1 MQLNKFLILFKV
13 TIFILCS
20 SVTFAADGLPF
31 NNIILHSSPKQILS
45 LNFKDIN
52 ENDISLK
59 AFKGQLIIINFWA
72 TWCMPCKEEMPSL
85 DRLSKNTEFKNLIIL
100 PINAEKPNKTKAEKF
115 YLDLKI
121 KNLKIYFDPE
131 LNLINGFGL
140 RGVPTT
146 ILINSKGE
154 EFARILGE
162 INFEDKKFI
171 SWLKKF

>member
-1 MQLNKFLILFKV
+1 
-13 TIFILCS
+13 
-20 SVTFAADGLPF
+20 
-31 NNIILHSSPKQILS
+31 
-45 LNFKDIN
+45 
-52 ENDISLK
+52 
-59 AFKGQLIIINFWA
+59 
-72 TWCMPCKEEMPSL
+72 MPSL
-85 DRLSKNTEFKNLIIL
+85 DRLSKNREFKNLIIL

-115 YLDLKI
+115 YFDLKI

-171 SWLKKF
+171 SWLKRF